1 MDGRGGTGQIVNF
14 VHLHIERECDVVP
27 DPLEVLVSEQV
38 LDIATG
44 AREEVVDADDD
55 RLISEQSFTQMRAK
69 KADTTGHEV
78 ALL

>member
-1 MDGRGGTGQIVNF
+1 
-14 VHLHIERECDVVP
+14 
-27 DPLEVLVSEQV
+27 VLVSEQV

-55 RLISEQSFTQMRAK
+55 RPIGEQSFTQMRAK
-69 KADTTGHEV
+69 KAGTTSHED